1 MASKAKI
8 LKSIQHFDNVG
19 KEIERFEERIRDAIA
34 EPDCSAALIDV
45 LKSKIEKYEKKLEET
60 FSELNID
67 VGEEKWEKY
76 LDMQDSLLNCSVSL
90 EKVKHTF
97 KKETGKENL
106 ENKNL
111 VAKMPKLELPQFHGE
126 MEYWITFKELF
137 QATVID
143 NSDLTEIDKLQ
154 YLFASVKGN
163 AAKLIRGFAIKKENL
178 KNCWELLCE
187 RYENKNQLA
196 NYQINKLFSIRTN
209 KANSAKQLFEILDNC
224 NESVRNLTVL
234 GLEINLL
241 SELIIINHCTSKLH
255 EEIAHRWE
263 LTLKPD
269 TYPTLQAFRMFIESE
284 ARALGLLSGN
294 ADAPKSKLGTSN
306 QIINKSYARKNVGF
320 EKGSRFSQSNFNQP
334 KKSLVFNANLDKN
347 YSFSCAICKENASHP
362 LYKCP
367 VFNRM
372 KVEERIKAIEGIC
385 CTNCLRKNH
394 TTSECR
400 INIGCK
406 VCKDRHHTLLH
417 VYNVNCSAL
426 SENSQNV
433 VAVSRGCQLK
443 GNKLTS
449 PVLLST
455 AIIKIKSKSGKCIE
469 CRALIDNAS
478 QLSLISGRLKEK
490 LDIRVKSEKHK
501 ISGINGVNAE
511 TSLHSCT
518 IEFTPHFSS
527 LKFNLEAIV
536 VNKVTS
542 SLPKFQFKNRQ
553 FPHLKNLKLAD
564 PNFHIS
570 KPIDVLLGAEI
581 YADLLEGLP
590 IFGPAGTPTAIP
602 TKLGYIL
609 SGKIYAPPLKESIVN
624 SSLNDQLS
632 ELWKLE
638 EVPKTNAKIQI
649 PDPCEESVSKS
660 VKRNNEGR
668 YIVNLPFKENNTL
681 GESKEKA
688 AQLLYALENKF
699 HKNKQFKDNF
709 LNFMNEYLAL
719 GHMREISQKRDDETP
734 NCYIPYH
741 MVTNEKSTT
750 TKCRVVFNAS
760 SKSKNGKS
768 LNDVLMTGPKL
779 QTEIFNHL
787 IKFRSYRVAF
797 AADIERMYRQILIS
811 DEDCKYQRI
820 VWRDTPSDSLKSF
833 ELQTITYGTSCAPF
847 LALRTLQQL
856 YQDEEQNFPLAA
868 KIARENIYIDDL
880 LSGADTEVEAKSII
894 IEIQNLL
901 KSGGFILRKWSS
913 SHPKVL

>member
-19 KEIERFEERIRDAIA
+19 KEIKRFEERIRDAIA
-34 EPDCSAALIDV
+34 EPDCSPALIDV

-60 FSELNID
+60 FSELNLD
-67 VGEEKWEKY
+67 VGDEKWEKY

-90 EKVKHTF
+90 EK
-97 KKETGKENL
+97 
-106 ENKNL
+106 
-111 VAKMPKLELPQFHGE
+111 
-126 MEYWITFKELF
+126 
-137 QATVID
+137 ATVID
-143 NSDLTEIDKLQ
+143 NSDLTEIDKLK

-196 NYQINKLFSIRTN
+196 NCQINKLFSIRTN
-209 KANSAKQLFEILDNC
+209 KANSTKQLFEILDNC
-224 NESVRNLTVL
+224 NESVRNLTIL
-234 GLEINLL
+234 GLEINQL

-255 EEIAHRWE
+255 KEIAHRWE

-294 ADAPKSKLGTSN
+294 ADAPKSKLGTN
-306 QIINKSYARKNVGF
+306 
-320 EKGSRFSQSNFNQP
+320 
-334 KKSLVFNANLDKN
+334 
-347 YSFSCAICKENASHP
+347 
-362 LYKCP
+362 
-367 VFNRM
+367 
-372 KVEERIKAIEGIC
+372 
-385 CTNCLRKNH
+385 
-394 TTSECR
+394 
-400 INIGCK
+400 
-406 VCKDRHHTLLH
+406 
-417 VYNVNCSAL
+417 
-426 SENSQNV
+426 
-433 VAVSRGCQLK
+433 
-443 GNKLTS
+443 
-449 PVLLST
+449 
-455 AIIKIKSKSGKCIE
+455 
-469 CRALIDNAS
+469 
-478 QLSLISGRLKEK
+478 
-490 LDIRVKSEKHK
+490 
-501 ISGINGVNAE
+501 
-511 TSLHSCT
+511 
-518 IEFTPHFSS
+518 
-527 LKFNLEAIV
+527 
-536 VNKVTS
+536 
-542 SLPKFQFKNRQ
+542 
-553 FPHLKNLKLAD
+553 
-564 PNFHIS
+564 
-570 KPIDVLLGAEI
+570 
-581 YADLLEGLP
+581 LLEGMP

-602 TKLGYIL
+602 NKLGYIF

-649 PDPCEESVSKS
+649 PDPCEESFSKS

-688 AQLLYALENKF
+688 VQLLYALENKF
-699 HKNKQFKDNF
+699 HKNQQFKDNF

-741 MVTNEKSTT
+741 M
-750 TKCRVVFNAS
+750 
-760 SKSKNGKS
+760 
-768 LNDVLMTGPKL
+768 
-779 QTEIFNHL
+779 
-787 IKFRSYRVAF
+787 
-797 AADIERMYRQILIS
+797 
-811 DEDCKYQRI
+811 
-820 VWRDTPSDSLKSF
+820 SF

-868 KIARENIYIDDL
+868 KIARENIYVDDL

-913 SHPKVL
+913 SHPKVLQDLDTSLLASKPIHSLGDEKSKQRVLGLIWNLKTDSIQVKVVHEEIVKTKRQLLSVIAQIFDPLGLFSPSVITLKIMLQELWKSKALWDDPIPSSILENWNKFTKESKYLNSISIPRFMGINHNSDIILHGFCDASTKAYAAVVYLKSKQEIHLVSAKTRVAPIKQLTIPRLEHCGALLLAELISVIQKALRTKPAECFLWTDSTIVLSWLMKPPIKENFFVKNRITIILNLTSTDEWHHIPGKLNPADCATRGLSPQQLMNADYWWKGPDWINNDLKEELASAKILTTCTVEADSVLNSIPMVVKSNPLEPIISKFSNFTKVIRVIALCKRFINNCKSGSKVKGQLKSEEVESAHKFLVKTIQQAEYSQEISHLKYHKPIPRSSKLLSLNIFLD

>member
-90 EKVKHTF
+90 EKVTHTF

-111 VAKMPKLELPQFHGE
+111 VAKMLKQFHGE
-126 MEYWITFKELF
+126 MKYWITFKELF

-196 NYQINKLFSIRTN
+196 NCQINKLFSIRTN

-234 GLEINLL
+234 GLEINQL

-269 TYPTLQAFRMFIESE
+269 TYPTLQAFRMFIGSE

-294 ADAPKSKLGTSN
+294 ADAPKSKLGTNN
-306 QIINKSYARKNVGF
+306 QIINKSYAESRKNVGF
-320 EKGSRFSQSNFNQP
+320 EKGS
-334 KKSLVFNANLDKN
+334 
-347 YSFSCAICKENASHP
+347 
-362 LYKCP
+362 
-367 VFNRM
+367 
-372 KVEERIKAIEGIC
+372 
-385 CTNCLRKNH
+385 
-394 TTSECR
+394 
-400 INIGCK
+400 
-406 VCKDRHHTLLH
+406 
-417 VYNVNCSAL
+417 
-426 SENSQNV
+426 
-433 VAVSRGCQLK
+433 
-443 GNKLTS
+443 
-449 PVLLST
+449 
-455 AIIKIKSKSGKCIE
+455 
-469 CRALIDNAS
+469 
-478 QLSLISGRLKEK
+478 
-490 LDIRVKSEKHK
+490 
-501 ISGINGVNAE
+501 
-511 TSLHSCT
+511 
-518 IEFTPHFSS
+518 
-527 LKFNLEAIV
+527 
-536 VNKVTS
+536 
-542 SLPKFQFKNRQ
+542 
-553 FPHLKNLKLAD
+553 
-564 PNFHIS
+564 
-570 KPIDVLLGAEI
+570 AEI
-581 YADLLEGLP
+581 YADLLEGMP

-649 PDPCEESVSKS
+649 PDPCEESFSKS
-660 VKRNNEGR
+660 VKRNNKGR

-681 GESKEKA
+681 GET
-688 AQLLYALENKF
+688 
-699 HKNKQFKDNF
+699 
-709 LNFMNEYLAL
+709 L

-741 MVTNEKSTT
+741 MVINEKSTT

-760 SKSKNGKS
+760 SKTKNGDEESKQRVLGLIWNLKTDSIQVKVVHEEIVKTKRQLLSVIAQIFDPLGLFSPSVITLKIMLQELWKS
-768 LNDVLMTGPKL
+768 KAFWDDPIPSSILENWNNFTKESKYLNSISIPRFMGIDQNFDILHGFCDASTKAYAAVVYLKSK
-779 QTEIFNHL
+779 QEIHL
-787 IKFRSYRVAF
+787 VSAKTQVAPIKQLTIPRLELCGALLL
-797 AADIERMYRQILIS
+797 AELIS
-811 DEDCKYQRI
+811 VIQK
-820 VWRDTPSDSLKSF
+820 
-833 ELQTITYGTSCAPF
+833 
-847 LALRTLQQL
+847 ALRTKPAECFLWTDSTIVL
-856 YQDEEQNFPLAA
+856 SWLMKPPL
-868 KIARENIYIDDL
+868 KKTF
-880 LSGADTEVEAKSII
+880 S
-894 IEIQNLL
+894 
-901 KSGGFILRKWSS
+901 
-913 SHPKVL
+913 

>member
-90 EKVKHTF
+90 EKVTHTF

-111 VAKMPKLELPQFHGE
+111 VAKMPKL
-126 MEYWITFKELF
+126 
-137 QATVID
+137 
-143 NSDLTEIDKLQ
+143 DLTTISWGNGILDNLQ
-154 YLFASVKGN
+154 RIISGD
-163 AAKLIRGFAIKKENL
+163 
-178 KNCWELLCE
+178 
-187 RYENKNQLA
+187 
-196 NYQINKLFSIRTN
+196 
-209 KANSAKQLFEILDNC
+209 DNC

-234 GLEINLL
+234 GLEINQL

-255 EEIAHRWE
+255 EEITHRWE

-294 ADAPKSKLGTSN
+294 ADAPKSKLGTN
-306 QIINKSYARKNVGF
+306 
-320 EKGSRFSQSNFNQP
+320 
-334 KKSLVFNANLDKN
+334 
-347 YSFSCAICKENASHP
+347 
-362 LYKCP
+362 
-367 VFNRM
+367 
-372 KVEERIKAIEGIC
+372 
-385 CTNCLRKNH
+385 
-394 TTSECR
+394 
-400 INIGCK
+400 
-406 VCKDRHHTLLH
+406 
-417 VYNVNCSAL
+417 
-426 SENSQNV
+426 
-433 VAVSRGCQLK
+433 
-443 GNKLTS
+443 
-449 PVLLST
+449 
-455 AIIKIKSKSGKCIE
+455 
-469 CRALIDNAS
+469 
-478 QLSLISGRLKEK
+478 
-490 LDIRVKSEKHK
+490 
-501 ISGINGVNAE
+501 
-511 TSLHSCT
+511 
-518 IEFTPHFSS
+518 
-527 LKFNLEAIV
+527 
-536 VNKVTS
+536 
-542 SLPKFQFKNRQ
+542 
-553 FPHLKNLKLAD
+553 
-564 PNFHIS
+564 
-570 KPIDVLLGAEI
+570 
-581 YADLLEGLP
+581 LLEGMP

-649 PDPCEESVSKS
+649 PDPCEESFSKS

-668 YIVNLPFKENNTL
+668 YIVNLPLKEKNTL

-688 AQLLYALENKF
+688 VQLLYALENKF

-719 GHMREISQKRDDETP
+719 GHMREISQNRDDETP

-741 MVTNEKSTT
+741 MVINEKSTT

-760 SKSKNGKS
+760 SKTKNGKS

-797 AADIERMYRQILIS
+797 AADIENMYRQILIS
-811 DEDCKYQRI
+811 NEDCKYQRI
-820 VWRDTPSDSLKSF
+820 VWRATPSDSLKSF
-833 ELQTITYGTSCAPF
+833 EHQTITYGTSCAPF
-847 LALRTLQQL
+847 LVLRTLQQL

-913 SHPKVL
+913 SHPKVLQDLDTSLLASKTLHSLGDEESKQRVLGLIWNLKTDSIQVKVVHEEIVKTKRQLLSVIAQIFDPLGLVSPSVITLKIMLQELWKSKALWDDPIPSSILENWNKFTKESKYLNSISIPRFMGIDQNSDIILHGFCDASTKAYAAVVYLKSKQEIHLVSAKTRVAPTYDTKQLTIPRLELCGALLLAELISVIQKALRTIFMD

>member
-1 MASKAKI
+1 
-8 LKSIQHFDNVG
+8 
-19 KEIERFEERIRDAIA
+19 
-34 EPDCSAALIDV
+34 
-45 LKSKIEKYEKKLEET
+45 
-60 FSELNID
+60 
-67 VGEEKWEKY
+67 
-76 LDMQDSLLNCSVSL
+76 
-90 EKVKHTF
+90 
-97 KKETGKENL
+97 
-106 ENKNL
+106 
-111 VAKMPKLELPQFHGE
+111 
-126 MEYWITFKELF
+126 
-137 QATVID
+137 
-143 NSDLTEIDKLQ
+143 
-154 YLFASVKGN
+154 
-163 AAKLIRGFAIKKENL
+163 
-178 KNCWELLCE
+178 
-187 RYENKNQLA
+187 
-196 NYQINKLFSIRTN
+196 
-209 KANSAKQLFEILDNC
+209 
-224 NESVRNLTVL
+224 
-234 GLEINLL
+234 
-241 SELIIINHCTSKLH
+241 
-255 EEIAHRWE
+255 
-263 LTLKPD
+263 
-269 TYPTLQAFRMFIESE
+269 
-284 ARALGLLSGN
+284 
-294 ADAPKSKLGTSN
+294 
-306 QIINKSYARKNVGF
+306 
-320 EKGSRFSQSNFNQP
+320 
-334 KKSLVFNANLDKN
+334 
-347 YSFSCAICKENASHP
+347 
-362 LYKCP
+362 
-367 VFNRM
+367 M

-394 TTSECR
+394 TTPECR

-417 VYNVNCSAL
+417 VYNVNGSAL

-443 GNKLTS
+443 GNKQTS

-490 LDIRVKSEKHK
+490 LDIPVKSEKHK

-542 SLPKFQFKNRQ
+542 PLPNFQFKNRQ

-581 YADLLEGLP
+581 YADLLEGMP

-649 PDPCEESVSKS
+649 PDPCEESFSKS

-688 AQLLYALENKF
+688 VQLLYALENKF

-719 GHMREISQKRDDETP
+719 GHMREISQ
-734 NCYIPYH
+734 NG
-741 MVTNEKSTT
+741 M
-750 TKCRVVFNAS
+750 TK
-760 SKSKNGKS
+760 
-768 LNDVLMTGPKL
+768 
-779 QTEIFNHL
+779 HL
-787 IKFRSYRVAF
+787 IATFLIRWVAF
-797 AADIERMYRQILIS
+797 AADIEKMYRQILIS

-820 VWRDTPSDSLKSF
+820 VWRATPSDSLKSF

-901 KSGGFILRKWSS
+901 KSGGFVLRKWSS
-913 SHPKVL
+913 SHPKVLQDLDTSLLASKPLHSLGDEESKQRVLGLIWNLKTDSIQVKVVHEEIVKTKRQLLSVIAQIFDPLGLFSPSVITLKIMLQELWKSKAFWDDPIPSSILENWNKFTKESKYLNSISIPRFMGIDQNSDIILHGFCDASTKAYAAVVYLKSKQEIHLVSAKTRVAPIKQLTIPRLELCGALLLAELISVIQKALRTKPAECVFYGLTPQLS

>member
-1 MASKAKI
+1 M
-8 LKSIQHFDNVG
+8 
-19 KEIERFEERIRDAIA
+19 R
-34 EPDCSAALIDV
+34 
-45 LKSKIEKYEKKLEET
+45 KKLEET

-90 EKVKHTF
+90 EKVSHTF
-97 KKETGKENL
+97 KKENL

-111 VAKMPKLELPQFHGE
+111 VAKKMPKLELPQFHGE

-163 AAKLIRGFAIKKENL
+163 AVKLIRGFAIKKENL

-196 NYQINKLFSIRTN
+196 NCQINKLFSIRTN
-209 KANSAKQLFEILDNC
+209 KANSAKQLYEILDNC

-234 GLEINLL
+234 GLEINQL
-241 SELIIINHCTSKLH
+241 SELIIINHCTSKTTRRNCSSLGVNL
-255 EEIAHRWE
+255 ETRYLSNTASISYVYRIGG
-263 LTLKPD
+263 TCV
-269 TYPTLQAFRMFIESE
+269 RFIKWKCRRSQIE
-284 ARALGLLSGN
+284 
-294 ADAPKSKLGTSN
+294 TSN
-306 QIINKSYARKNVGF
+306 QIINKSYAESRKNVGF
-320 EKGSRFSQSNFNQP
+320 EKGSRFSQRNFNQP

-385 CTNCLRKNH
+385 CTNCLRKNR
-394 TTSECR
+394 TTPECR

-417 VYNVNCSAL
+417 VYSVNGSAL

-443 GNKLTS
+443 GNKQTS

-478 QLSLISGRLKEK
+478 QKKKKISLISGRLKEK
-490 LDIRVKSEKHK
+490 LDIPVKSEKHK

-527 LKFNLEAIV
+527 LKFNLESIV

-542 SLPKFQFKNRQ
+542 PLPNFQFKNRQ

-581 YADLLEGLP
+581 YADLLEGMP

-602 TKLGYIL
+602 TKLRYIL

-649 PDPCEESVSKS
+649 PDPCEESFSKS
-660 VKRNNEGR
+660 LKRNNEGR

-688 AQLLYALENKF
+688 VQLLYALENKF

-709 LNFMNEYLAL
+709 LNFMNGYLAL
-719 GHMREISQKRDDETP
+719 GHMRKISQKRDDEAP

-741 MVTNEKSTT
+741 MVINEKSTT

-760 SKSKNGKS
+760 SKTKNG
-768 LNDVLMTGPKL
+768 
-779 QTEIFNHL
+779 NH
-787 IKFRSYRVAF
+787 
-797 AADIERMYRQILIS
+797 
-811 DEDCKYQRI
+811 
-820 VWRDTPSDSLKSF
+820 
-833 ELQTITYGTSCAPF
+833 
-847 LALRTLQQL
+847 
-856 YQDEEQNFPLAA
+856 
-868 KIARENIYIDDL
+868 
-880 LSGADTEVEAKSII
+880 
-894 IEIQNLL
+894 
-901 KSGGFILRKWSS
+901 
-913 SHPKVL
+913 

>member
-67 VGEEKWEKY
+67 V
-76 LDMQDSLLNCSVSL
+76 
-90 EKVKHTF
+90 
-97 KKETGKENL
+97 
-106 ENKNL
+106 
-111 VAKMPKLELPQFHGE
+111 
-126 MEYWITFKELF
+126 
-137 QATVID
+137 
-143 NSDLTEIDKLQ
+143 
-154 YLFASVKGN
+154 
-163 AAKLIRGFAIKKENL
+163 
-178 KNCWELLCE
+178 
-187 RYENKNQLA
+187 
-196 NYQINKLFSIRTN
+196 
-209 KANSAKQLFEILDNC
+209 DNC

-234 GLEINLL
+234 GLEINQL

-255 EEIAHRWE
+255 EEIAHCWE

-294 ADAPKSKLGTSN
+294 ADAPKSKLGTN
-306 QIINKSYARKNVGF
+306 
-320 EKGSRFSQSNFNQP
+320 
-334 KKSLVFNANLDKN
+334 
-347 YSFSCAICKENASHP
+347 
-362 LYKCP
+362 
-367 VFNRM
+367 
-372 KVEERIKAIEGIC
+372 
-385 CTNCLRKNH
+385 
-394 TTSECR
+394 
-400 INIGCK
+400 
-406 VCKDRHHTLLH
+406 
-417 VYNVNCSAL
+417 
-426 SENSQNV
+426 
-433 VAVSRGCQLK
+433 
-443 GNKLTS
+443 
-449 PVLLST
+449 
-455 AIIKIKSKSGKCIE
+455 
-469 CRALIDNAS
+469 NAS

-490 LDIRVKSEKHK
+490 LDIPVKSEKHK

-536 VNKVTS
+536 LNKVTS
-542 SLPKFQFKNRQ
+542 PLPNFQFKNRQ

-564 PNFHIS
+564 PNFHTS
-570 KPIDVLLGAEI
+570 KPIDVFLGAEI

-609 SGKIYAPPLKESIVN
+609 SGKIYAPLLKESIVN
-624 SSLNDQLS
+624 SSLSDQLS
-632 ELWKLE
+632 ELWKLD

-649 PDPCEESVSKS
+649 PNPCEESFSKS

-688 AQLLYALENKF
+688 VQLLYALENKF

-719 GHMREISQKRDDETP
+719 GHMREISQKRDDEIP
-734 NCYIPYH
+734 NCYLPYH

-760 SKSKNGKS
+760 SKTKNGDEESKQRVLGLIWNLKTDSIQVKVVHEEIVKTKRQLLSVIAQIFDPLGLFSPSVITLKIMLQELWKS
-768 LNDVLMTGPKL
+768 KALWDDPIPSSILENWNKFTKESKYLNSISIPRFMGIDQNSDIILHGFFDASTKAYAAVVYLKSK
-779 QTEIFNHL
+779 QEIHL
-787 IKFRSYRVAF
+787 VSAKTRVAPIKQLTIPRLELCG
-797 AADIERMYRQILIS
+797 ALLLAELI
-811 DEDCKYQRI
+811 
-820 VWRDTPSDSLKSF
+820 
-833 ELQTITYGTSCAPF
+833 
-847 LALRTLQQL
+847 
-856 YQDEEQNFPLAA
+856 
-868 KIARENIYIDDL
+868 
-880 LSGADTEVEAKSII
+880 
-894 IEIQNLL
+894 
-901 KSGGFILRKWSS
+901 
-913 SHPKVL
+913 

>member
-1 MASKAKI
+1 MAYKAKI
-8 LKSIQHFDNVG
+8 LKSIQHFDNVV

-67 VGEEKWEKY
+67 VGEKKWEKY
-76 LDMQDSLLNCSVSL
+76 LDMQDSLLNFSVSL
-90 EKVKHTF
+90 EKVTHTF

-111 VAKMPKLELPQFHGE
+111 VAKMPKFELPQFHGE

-137 QATVID
+137 QATVIG

-154 YLFASVKGN
+154 YLFASVK
-163 AAKLIRGFAIKKENL
+163 
-178 KNCWELLCE
+178 
-187 RYENKNQLA
+187 
-196 NYQINKLFSIRTN
+196 
-209 KANSAKQLFEILDNC
+209 DNC

-234 GLEINLL
+234 GLEINQL

-294 ADAPKSKLGTSN
+294 ADAPKSKLGTN
-306 QIINKSYARKNVGF
+306 
-320 EKGSRFSQSNFNQP
+320 
-334 KKSLVFNANLDKN
+334 
-347 YSFSCAICKENASHP
+347 
-362 LYKCP
+362 
-367 VFNRM
+367 
-372 KVEERIKAIEGIC
+372 
-385 CTNCLRKNH
+385 
-394 TTSECR
+394 
-400 INIGCK
+400 
-406 VCKDRHHTLLH
+406 
-417 VYNVNCSAL
+417 
-426 SENSQNV
+426 
-433 VAVSRGCQLK
+433 
-443 GNKLTS
+443 
-449 PVLLST
+449 
-455 AIIKIKSKSGKCIE
+455 
-469 CRALIDNAS
+469 
-478 QLSLISGRLKEK
+478 
-490 LDIRVKSEKHK
+490 
-501 ISGINGVNAE
+501 
-511 TSLHSCT
+511 
-518 IEFTPHFSS
+518 
-527 LKFNLEAIV
+527 
-536 VNKVTS
+536 
-542 SLPKFQFKNRQ
+542 
-553 FPHLKNLKLAD
+553 
-564 PNFHIS
+564 
-570 KPIDVLLGAEI
+570 
-581 YADLLEGLP
+581 LLEGMP

-649 PDPCEESVSKS
+649 PDPCEERFSKS

-688 AQLLYALENKF
+688 VQLLYALDNKF

-741 MVTNEKSTT
+741 MVKNEKSTT

-760 SKSKNGKS
+760 SKTKN
-768 LNDVLMTGPKL
+768 
-779 QTEIFNHL
+779 
-787 IKFRSYRVAF
+787 
-797 AADIERMYRQILIS
+797 
-811 DEDCKYQRI
+811 
-820 VWRDTPSDSLKSF
+820 
-833 ELQTITYGTSCAPF
+833 
-847 LALRTLQQL
+847 
-856 YQDEEQNFPLAA
+856 
-868 KIARENIYIDDL
+868 
-880 LSGADTEVEAKSII
+880 DTEVEAKSII

-913 SHPKVL
+913 SHPKVLQDLDSTSLLASKPLHSLGDEESKQRVLGLIWNLKTDSIQVKVVHEEIVKKKDNYFPSLRKSLILLDYSHPRL

>member
-76 LDMQDSLLNCSVSL
+76 LDMQDSLLNCSVWL
-90 EKVKHTF
+90 EKVTHTF

-143 NSDLTEIDKLQ
+143 NSDLTERQIAI
-154 YLFASVKGN
+154 FICVSKG
-163 AAKLIRGFAIKKENL
+163 
-178 KNCWELLCE
+178 
-187 RYENKNQLA
+187 
-196 NYQINKLFSIRTN
+196 IRTN

-234 GLEINLL
+234 GLEINQL

-294 ADAPKSKLGTSN
+294 ADAPKSKLGTN
-306 QIINKSYARKNVGF
+306 
-320 EKGSRFSQSNFNQP
+320 
-334 KKSLVFNANLDKN
+334 
-347 YSFSCAICKENASHP
+347 
-362 LYKCP
+362 
-367 VFNRM
+367 
-372 KVEERIKAIEGIC
+372 
-385 CTNCLRKNH
+385 
-394 TTSECR
+394 
-400 INIGCK
+400 
-406 VCKDRHHTLLH
+406 
-417 VYNVNCSAL
+417 
-426 SENSQNV
+426 
-433 VAVSRGCQLK
+433 
-443 GNKLTS
+443 
-449 PVLLST
+449 
-455 AIIKIKSKSGKCIE
+455 
-469 CRALIDNAS
+469 
-478 QLSLISGRLKEK
+478 
-490 LDIRVKSEKHK
+490 
-501 ISGINGVNAE
+501 
-511 TSLHSCT
+511 
-518 IEFTPHFSS
+518 
-527 LKFNLEAIV
+527 
-536 VNKVTS
+536 
-542 SLPKFQFKNRQ
+542 
-553 FPHLKNLKLAD
+553 
-564 PNFHIS
+564 
-570 KPIDVLLGAEI
+570 
-581 YADLLEGLP
+581 LLEGLP

-638 EVPKTNAKIQI
+638 EVPKTNDKNQI
-649 PDPCEESVSKS
+649 PDPCEESFSKS
-660 VKRNNEGR
+660 VKRNNE
-668 YIVNLPFKENNTL
+668 
-681 GESKEKA
+681 
-688 AQLLYALENKF
+688 
-699 HKNKQFKDNF
+699 
-709 LNFMNEYLAL
+709 AL

-750 TKCRVVFNAS
+750 TKCLSRVVFNAS
-760 SKSKNGKS
+760 SKIKNGKS

-797 AADIERMYRQILIS
+797 TADIEKMYRQILIS

-820 VWRDTPSDSLKSF
+820 VWRATPSDSLKSF
-833 ELQTITYGTSCAPF
+833 ELQTITYGTSRAPF
-847 LALRTLQQL
+847 LALRTLLQL

-901 KSGGFILRKWSS
+901 KSGGFILRKWC
-913 SHPKVL
+913 SHPKVLQDLDTSLLASKPIHSLGDEESKQRVLGLIWNLKTDSIQVKVVHEEIVKTKRQLLSVIAQIFDPLGLFSPSVITLKIMLQELWKSKAFWDDPIPSSILENWNQFTKESKYLNSISIPRFMGIDQNSDIILHGFCDASTKAYAAVVYLKSKQEIHLVSAKTRVAPIKQLTIPRLELCGALLLAELISVIQKALRTKPAECFLWTDSTIVLSWLMKPLIKENIFVKNDLTLNHRTLKWEIYRNKESPKLAHLKSSA

>member
-8 LKSIQHFDNVG
+8 LKSIQHFDIVG
-19 KEIERFEERIRDAIA
+19 KEIERFEERIRDTIA

-45 LKSKIEKYEKKLEET
+45 LKSKIEKYEKKIRRDI
-60 FSELNID
+60 FRI
-67 VGEEKWEKY
+67 
-76 LDMQDSLLNCSVSL
+76 
-90 EKVKHTF
+90 
-97 KKETGKENL
+97 
-106 ENKNL
+106 
-111 VAKMPKLELPQFHGE
+111 
-126 MEYWITFKELF
+126 EY
-137 QATVID
+137 
-143 NSDLTEIDKLQ
+143 
-154 YLFASVKGN
+154 
-163 AAKLIRGFAIKKENL
+163 
-178 KNCWELLCE
+178 
-187 RYENKNQLA
+187 RY
-196 NYQINKLFSIRTN
+196 
-209 KANSAKQLFEILDNC
+209 NC

-234 GLEINLL
+234 GLEINQL

-269 TYPTLQAFRMFIESE
+269 TYPTLQAFRMFIESV

-294 ADAPKSKLGTSN
+294 ADPPKSKLGTN
-306 QIINKSYARKNVGF
+306 
-320 EKGSRFSQSNFNQP
+320 
-334 KKSLVFNANLDKN
+334 
-347 YSFSCAICKENASHP
+347 
-362 LYKCP
+362 
-367 VFNRM
+367 
-372 KVEERIKAIEGIC
+372 
-385 CTNCLRKNH
+385 
-394 TTSECR
+394 
-400 INIGCK
+400 
-406 VCKDRHHTLLH
+406 
-417 VYNVNCSAL
+417 
-426 SENSQNV
+426 
-433 VAVSRGCQLK
+433 
-443 GNKLTS
+443 
-449 PVLLST
+449 
-455 AIIKIKSKSGKCIE
+455 
-469 CRALIDNAS
+469 
-478 QLSLISGRLKEK
+478 
-490 LDIRVKSEKHK
+490 
-501 ISGINGVNAE
+501 
-511 TSLHSCT
+511 
-518 IEFTPHFSS
+518 
-527 LKFNLEAIV
+527 
-536 VNKVTS
+536 
-542 SLPKFQFKNRQ
+542 
-553 FPHLKNLKLAD
+553 
-564 PNFHIS
+564 
-570 KPIDVLLGAEI
+570 
-581 YADLLEGLP
+581 LLEGMP

-649 PDPCEESVSKS
+649 PDPCEESFSKS

-688 AQLLYALENKF
+688 VQLLYALENKF

-741 MVTNEKSTT
+741 MVINEKSTT

-760 SKSKNGKS
+760 SKTKNGKS

-797 AADIERMYRQILIS
+797 AADIEKMYRQILIS

-820 VWRDTPSDSLKSF
+820 VSRATPSDSLKSF

-913 SHPKVL
+913 SHPKVLQDLDTSLLASKPLHSLGDEESKQRVLGLIWNLKTDSIQVKVVHEEIVKTKKTITFRHCANL

>member
-67 VGEEKWEKY
+67 VGDEKWEKY

-90 EKVKHTF
+90 EK
-97 KKETGKENL
+97 
-106 ENKNL
+106 
-111 VAKMPKLELPQFHGE
+111 
-126 MEYWITFKELF
+126 
-137 QATVID
+137 ATVID

-154 YLFASVKGN
+154 YLFASVK
-163 AAKLIRGFAIKKENL
+163 
-178 KNCWELLCE
+178 
-187 RYENKNQLA
+187 
-196 NYQINKLFSIRTN
+196 
-209 KANSAKQLFEILDNC
+209 
-224 NESVRNLTVL
+224 
-234 GLEINLL
+234 
-241 SELIIINHCTSKLH
+241 
-255 EEIAHRWE
+255 
-263 LTLKPD
+263 
-269 TYPTLQAFRMFIESE
+269 
-284 ARALGLLSGN
+284 
-294 ADAPKSKLGTSN
+294 
-306 QIINKSYARKNVGF
+306 
-320 EKGSRFSQSNFNQP
+320 
-334 KKSLVFNANLDKN
+334 
-347 YSFSCAICKENASHP
+347 
-362 LYKCP
+362 
-367 VFNRM
+367 
-372 KVEERIKAIEGIC
+372 
-385 CTNCLRKNH
+385 
-394 TTSECR
+394 
-400 INIGCK
+400 
-406 VCKDRHHTLLH
+406 
-417 VYNVNCSAL
+417 
-426 SENSQNV
+426 
-433 VAVSRGCQLK
+433 
-443 GNKLTS
+443 
-449 PVLLST
+449 
-455 AIIKIKSKSGKCIE
+455 
-469 CRALIDNAS
+469 DNAS

-490 LDIRVKSEKHK
+490 LDIPVKSEKHK
-501 ISGINGVNAE
+501 ISGMNGVNAE

-542 SLPKFQFKNRQ
+542 PLPNFQFENRQ

-581 YADLLEGLP
+581 YADLLEGMP

-609 SGKIYAPPLKESIVN
+609 SGKIYTPPLKESIVN

-649 PDPCEESVSKS
+649 PDPCEESISKL

-688 AQLLYALENKF
+688 VQLLYALENKF

-709 LNFMNEYLAL
+709 LNFMNEHLAL

-741 MVTNEKSTT
+741 MVINEKSTT

-760 SKSKNGKS
+760 SKTKM
-768 LNDVLMTGPKL
+768 V
-779 QTEIFNHL
+779 NH
-787 IKFRSYRVAF
+787 
-797 AADIERMYRQILIS
+797 
-811 DEDCKYQRI
+811 
-820 VWRDTPSDSLKSF
+820 
-833 ELQTITYGTSCAPF
+833 
-847 LALRTLQQL
+847 
-856 YQDEEQNFPLAA
+856 
-868 KIARENIYIDDL
+868 
-880 LSGADTEVEAKSII
+880 
-894 IEIQNLL
+894 
-901 KSGGFILRKWSS
+901 
-913 SHPKVL
+913 